1 MRDVVHTILNR
12 HDKDGDMATERQL
25 QFRVGLLVLVS
36 LGIGGWLVVQ
46 FGDLKQFLQQRY
58 VLAIHFDS
66 GSGLYPTAPVTL
78 TGLTVGT
85 VRAVQLDEKRGGV
98 VATIDVREEIHL
110 PVDSKAII
118 IRSILGETVVEIT
131 PGRAREMLKPGER
144 FEGQLAV
151 DPLEMVQRME
161 GRAVEVL
168 EVLGATSREWQL
180 VAKNVNGLMETNR
193 GNLGQVVD
201 RAAESLYE
209 FTSTM
214 KHANELLASANKVV
228 GDPAAQQALK
238 DTLVAMPKLVNET
251 QRTIAETRNAVASS
265 RQVLDSVNKNLVNL
279 TQVTEPIGK
288 RGELMVAKLDSSLNN
303 LDQLLGEMNRFAKL
317 VNTKDGSLQKFASD
331 PSLYENLDRSSQ
343 TLAVLL
349 RNVEPLLRDMRE
361 FSDKVA
367 RNPELLGVGG
377 AVRPSK
383 GLKDEEL
390 LNSQKPVARGNN
402 NPTK

>member
-1 MRDVVHTILNR
+1 
-12 HDKDGDMATERQL
+12 MATERQL

-46 FGDLKQFLQQRY
+46 FGDLKQFMHKRY
-58 VLAIHFDS
+58 PLAIHFDS

-78 TGLTVGT
+78 SGITIGT
-85 VRAVQLDEKRGGV
+85 VRVIQLDEKRGGV
-98 VATIDVREEIHL
+98 VATVDVREEVRI
-110 PVDSKAII
+110 PIDSRALV
-118 IRSILGETVVEIT
+118 IRSILGDTAVDIT
-131 PGRAREMLKPGER
+131 PGREREVLKSGGK
-144 FEGQLAV
+144 FDGQLAV

-168 EVLGATSREWQL
+168 TALGETTREWQL

-193 GNLGQVVD
+193 GNLGQVVE
-201 RAAESLYE
+201 RAAESLHE
-209 FTSTM
+209 FTVTM
-214 KHANELLASANKVV
+214 KHANDLLASANKVV
-228 GDPAAQQALK
+228 GDPAAQQALH

-251 QRTIAETRNAVASS
+251 HRTIAETRSAVASS

-288 RGELMVAKLDSSLNN
+288 RGELMVAKLDSSLTS
-303 LDQLLGEMNRFAKL
+303 LDQLLGELSRFAKL
-317 VNTKDGSLQKFASD
+317 VNAKDGSLQKFASD

-343 TLAVLL
+343 SLAVLL
-349 RNVEPLLRDMRE
+349 RNVEPMLRDLRE

-377 AVRPSK
+377 AVRPST
-383 GLKDEEL
+383 GLKDTEL
-390 LNSQKPVARGNN
+390 LNNQKPVARGNN
-402 NPTK
+402 GSMK

>member
-1 MRDVVHTILNR
+1 
-12 HDKDGDMATERQL
+12 MATERQL

-46 FGDLKQFLQQRY
+46 FGDLKQLLHKRY

-98 VATIDVREEIHL
+98 VATVEVREEIRI

-131 PGRAREMLKPGER
+131 PGREREVLKPGGR

-168 EVLGATSREWQL
+168 TALGETTREWQL

-193 GNLGQVVD
+193 GNLGQVVE
-201 RAAESLYE
+201 RAAESLHQ
-209 FTSTM
+209 FTTTM
-214 KHANELLASANKVV
+214 KHANEMLASANKIV
-228 GDPAAQQALK
+228 GDPAAQQALQE
-238 DTLVAMPKLVNET
+238 TLIAMPKLVNET

-288 RGELMVAKLDSSLNN
+288 RGDQMVAKLDSSLTN

-331 PSLYENLDRSSQ
+331 PSLYDNLDRSSQ
-343 TLAVLL
+343 SLAVLL
-349 RNVEPLLRDMRE
+349 RNIEPVLRDMRE

-367 RNPELLGVGG
+367 RHPELLGVGG

-383 GLKDEEL
+383 GLKDNEL
-390 LNSQKPVARGNN
+390 LNQQVPPVARGNN
-402 NPTK
+402 GPTRRQD

>member
-1 MRDVVHTILNR
+1 
-12 HDKDGDMATERQL
+12 MATERQL

-46 FGDLKQFLQQRY
+46 FGDLKQLLHKRY

-98 VATIDVREEIHL
+98 VATIEVREEIRI

-131 PGRAREMLKPGER
+131 PGRERDLLKPGGR
-144 FEGQLAV
+144 IEGQLAV

-168 EVLGATSREWQL
+168 TALGETTREWQL

-193 GNLGQVVD
+193 GNLGQVVE
-201 RAAESLYE
+201 RAAESLFE

-228 GDPAAQQALK
+228 GNPAAQQALQE
-238 DTLVAMPKLVNET
+238 TLIAMPKLVNET

-288 RGELMVAKLDSSLNN
+288 RGDQMVAKLDSSLTN

-331 PSLYENLDRSSQ
+331 PSLYDNLDRSSQ
-343 TLAVLL
+343 SLAVLL
-349 RNVEPLLRDMRE
+349 RNIEPVLRDMRE
-361 FSDKVA
+361 FSDQVA

-377 AVRPSK
+377 AVRPSA
-383 GLKDEEL
+383 GLKDTEL
-390 LNSQKPVARGNN
+390 LNPQKPSVARGNN
-402 NPTK
+402 GPTR

>member
-1 MRDVVHTILNR
+1 
-12 HDKDGDMATERQL
+12 MATERQL

-46 FGDLKQFLQQRY
+46 FGDLKQLMHKRY
-58 VLAIHFDS
+58 ALAIHFDS

-98 VATIDVREEIHL
+98 VATIEVREEIRI

-131 PGRAREMLKPGER
+131 PGRERDVLKSGGR

-168 EVLGATSREWQL
+168 DALGSTTREWQL

-193 GNLGQVVD
+193 GNLGQVVE

-214 KHANELLASANKVV
+214 KHANEMLASANKIV
-228 GDPAAQQALK
+228 GNPAAQQALQE
-238 DTLVAMPKLVNET
+238 TLIAMPKLVNET

-288 RGELMVAKLDSSLNN
+288 RGDQMVAKLDSSLTN

-331 PSLYENLDRSSQ
+331 PSLYDNLDRSSQ
-343 TLAVLL
+343 SLAVLL
-349 RNVEPLLRDMRE
+349 RNIEPVLRDMRE

-377 AVRPSK
+377 AVRPST
-383 GLKDEEL
+383 GLKDTEL
-390 LNSQKPVARGNN
+390 LNPQKPVARGNN
-402 NPTK
+402 GSMK

>member
-1 MRDVVHTILNR
+1 
-12 HDKDGDMATERQL
+12 MATERQL

-36 LGIGGWLVVQ
+36 IGIGGWLVVQ
-46 FGDLKQFLQQRY
+46 FGDLKQLLHKRY
-58 VLAIHFDS
+58 ALAIHFDS

-98 VATIDVREEIHL
+98 VATIEVREEIRI
-110 PVDSKAII
+110 PVDSTAII

-131 PGRAREMLKPGER
+131 PGREREVLKPGER
-144 FEGQLAV
+144 LEGQLAV

-161 GRAVEVL
+161 GRAVDVL
-168 EVLGATSREWQL
+168 TALGETTREWQL
-180 VAKNVNGLMETNR
+180 VAKNVNGLMETHR
-193 GNLGQVVD
+193 GNLGQVVE

-214 KHANELLASANKVV
+214 KHANDLLASANKIV
-228 GDPAAQQALK
+228 GNPAAQQALQE
-238 DTLVAMPKLVNET
+238 TLIAMPKLVNET

-288 RGELMVAKLDSSLNN
+288 RGDQMVAKLDSSLTN
-303 LDQLLGEMNRFAKL
+303 LDQLLGELNRFAKL

-331 PSLYENLDRSSQ
+331 PSLYDNLDRSSQ
-343 TLAVLL
+343 SLAVLL
-349 RNVEPLLRDMRE
+349 RNIEPVLRDLRE

-377 AVRPSK
+377 AVRPSA
-383 GLKDEEL
+383 GLKDTEL
-390 LNSQKPVARGNN
+390 LNPQKPVARGNN
-402 NPTK
+402 NPTR

>member
-1 MRDVVHTILNR
+1 
-12 HDKDGDMATERQL
+12 MATERQL

-46 FGDLKQFLQQRY
+46 FGDLKQLLHKRY

-98 VATIDVREEIHL
+98 VATIEVREEIRI

-131 PGRAREMLKPGER
+131 PGRERDLLKPGGR
-144 FEGQLAV
+144 IEGQLAV

-168 EVLGATSREWQL
+168 TALGETTREWQL

-193 GNLGQVVD
+193 GNLGQVVE

-228 GDPAAQQALK
+228 GNPAAQQALQE
-238 DTLVAMPKLVNET
+238 TLIAMPKLVNET

-288 RGELMVAKLDSSLNN
+288 RGDQMVAKLDSSLTN

-331 PSLYENLDRSSQ
+331 PSLYDNLDRSSQ
-343 TLAVLL
+343 SLAVLL
-349 RNVEPLLRDMRE
+349 RNIEPVLRDMRE

-377 AVRPSK
+377 AVRPSA
-383 GLKDEEL
+383 GLKDTEL
-390 LNSQKPVARGNN
+390 LNPQKPSVARGNN
-402 NPTK
+402 GPTR

>member
-1 MRDVVHTILNR
+1 
-12 HDKDGDMATERQL
+12 MATERQL

-46 FGDLKQFLQQRY
+46 FGDLKQFMQQRY

-110 PVDSKAII
+110 PVDSTAII

-131 PGRAREMLKPGER
+131 PGRAREVLKPGER

-193 GNLGQVVD
+193 GNLGQVVE

-238 DTLVAMPKLVNET
+238 DTLIAMPKLVNET

-390 LNSQKPVARGNN
+390 LNPQKPVARGNN
-402 NPTK
+402 NPMR

>member
-1 MRDVVHTILNR
+1 
-12 HDKDGDMATERQL
+12 MATERQL

-46 FGDLKQFLQQRY
+46 FGDLKQLLHKRY

-78 TGLTVGT
+78 TGLIVGT

-98 VATIDVREEIHL
+98 VATIEVREEIRI

-131 PGRAREMLKPGER
+131 PGREREVLKPGGR

-168 EVLGATSREWQL
+168 TALGETTREWQL

-193 GNLGQVVD
+193 GNLGQVVE
-201 RAAESLYE
+201 RAAESLHE
-209 FTSTM
+209 FTVTM
-214 KHANELLASANKVV
+214 KHANEMLASANKIISN
-228 GDPAAQQALK
+228 PAAQQALLE
-238 DTLVAMPKLVNET
+238 TLIALPKLVNET

-279 TQVTEPIGK
+279 TQITEPVGK
-288 RGELMVAKLDSSLNN
+288 RGELMVAKLDSSLTN
-303 LDQLLGEMNRFAKL
+303 LDQLLGELNRFAKL
-317 VNTKDGSLQKFASD
+317 VNAKDGSLQKFASD
-331 PSLYENLDRSSQ
+331 PSLYDNLDRSSQ
-343 TLAVLL
+343 SLAVLL
-349 RNVEPLLRDMRE
+349 SNVAPVLRDLRE

-377 AVRPSK
+377 AVRPST
-383 GLKDEEL
+383 GLKDTEL
-390 LNSQKPVARGNN
+390 LNPQKPVARGNN
-402 NPTK
+402 NPTR

>member
-1 MRDVVHTILNR
+1 
-12 HDKDGDMATERQL
+12 MATERQL

-46 FGDLKQFLQQRY
+46 FGDLKQYMTKRY
-58 VLAIHFDS
+58 PLAIHFES

-78 TGLTVGT
+78 TGLTVGS
-85 VRAVQLDEKRGGV
+85 VRAVQLDAKHGGV
-98 VATIDVREEIHL
+98 IALVDVREEIRI

-131 PGRAREMLKPGER
+131 PGREREVLKPGGR
-144 FEGQLAV
+144 FDGQLAV

-168 EVLGATSREWQL
+168 TALNETTREWQL

-193 GNLGQVVD
+193 GNLGQVVE
-201 RAAESLYE
+201 RAAESLHE
-209 FTSTM
+209 FTETM
-214 KHANELLASANKVV
+214 KHANDLLASANKVV
-228 GDPAAQQALK
+228 GDPAAQQALH

-251 QRTIAETRNAVASS
+251 HRTIAETRNAVASS

-288 RGELMVAKLDSSLNN
+288 RGDLMVAKLDSSLTS
-303 LDQLLGEMNRFAKL
+303 LDQLLGELSRFAKL
-317 VNTKDGSLQKFASD
+317 VNAKDGSLQKFASD

-343 TLAVLL
+343 SLAVLL
-349 RNVEPLLRDMRE
+349 RNVEPVLRDLRE

-377 AVRPSK
+377 AVRPST
-383 GLKDEEL
+383 GLKDTEL
-390 LNSQKPVARGNN
+390 LNPQKPVARGNN
-402 NPTK
+402 GPMR

>member
-1 MRDVVHTILNR
+1 
-12 HDKDGDMATERQL
+12 MATERQL

-46 FGDLKQFLQQRY
+46 FGDLKQLLHKRY

-98 VATIDVREEIHL
+98 VATIEVREEIRI

-131 PGRAREMLKPGER
+131 PGRERDLLKPGGR
-144 FEGQLAV
+144 IEGQLAV

-168 EVLGATSREWQL
+168 TALGETTREWQL

-193 GNLGQVVD
+193 GNLGQVVE

-228 GDPAAQQALK
+228 GNPAAQQALQE
-238 DTLVAMPKLVNET
+238 TLIAMPKLVNET

-288 RGELMVAKLDSSLNN
+288 RGDQMVAKLDSSLTN

-331 PSLYENLDRSSQ
+331 PSLYDNLDRSSQ
-343 TLAVLL
+343 SLAVLL
-349 RNVEPLLRDMRE
+349 RNIEPVLRDMRE

-377 AVRPSK
+377 AVRPSA
-383 GLKDEEL
+383 GLKDTEL
-390 LNSQKPVARGNN
+390 LNPQKPVVRGNN
-402 NPTK
+402 NPMR